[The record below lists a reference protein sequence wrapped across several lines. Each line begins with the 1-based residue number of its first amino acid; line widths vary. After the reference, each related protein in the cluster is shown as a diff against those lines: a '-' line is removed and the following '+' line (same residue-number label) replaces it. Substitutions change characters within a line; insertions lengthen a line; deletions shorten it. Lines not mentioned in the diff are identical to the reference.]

1 MKIPCYWRRNACGTV
16 LACGMTLS
24 WGLLS
29 NAQFHDPVWTSG
41 STQITFP
48 HGDVTQVQV
57 QDLPTPTNANIPA
70 QFRYSGAVANTC
82 QYGQYDREGKL
93 LFFIVDGNFYNAD
106 GYLIADAALSPND
119 LDCSTCFYPG
129 QEIHVYPV
137 PGSCS
142 RYFVFS
148 LYSVFPD
155 GSFVFQAQG
164 LLRKTL
170 RRFGGH
176 CRLSKKDQTLS
187 LRWTEPAEVSKCG
200 GGINWNRAQQPFGHV
215 SFVFQAQGLLRKTL
229 RRFGGHCRLSKKDQ
243 TLSLRWTEPAEVS
256 KCGGGITPPRKY
268 H

>member
-200 GGINWNRAQQPFGHV
+200 GGI
-215 SFVFQAQGLLRKTL
+215 
-229 RRFGGHCRLSKKDQ
+229 
-243 TLSLRWTEPAEVS
+243 
-256 KCGGGITPPRKY
+256 TPPRTY